1 MGMAVASAGPYAN
14 NLHTNT
20 SSVYT
25 GRMLFLTPN
34 QQCQSTEGI
43 TNYFISNNTIIV
55 NVNVCVNVSLVP
67 RLPTGHCPHL
77 LLNAVLRRR
86 CCWAPAPAAA
96 DRYLLPAGRSATN
109 PPHAAAAVDR
119 WDRRTDGRQTLDRFM
134 DPDPHTMRAV
144 SIACTFLGRS
154 GPVVSAPDC
163 GVRGRRFESRRG
175 QLCLS

>member
-77 LLNAVLRRR
+77 LLNAVLRRS

-96 DRYLLPAGRSATN
+96 DRYLLPAGALSNKPASRRCCCRLMGQT
-109 PPHAAAAVDR
+109 DG
-119 WDRRTDGRQTLDRFM
+119 RTDGRTD
-134 DPDPHTMRAV
+134 A
-144 SIACTFLGRS
+144 
-154 GPVVSAPDC
+154 
-163 GVRGRRFESRRG
+163 
-175 QLCLS
+175 

>member
-67 RLPTGHCPHL
+67 RLPAGHCPYL
-77 LLNAVLRRR
+77 LLNAVLRRS
-86 CCWAPAPAAA
+86 CCWAPAPP
-96 DRYLLPAGRSATN
+96 LPIDISCPRGRSATN

-119 WDRRTDGRQTLDRFM
+119 WDRRTDGQTLDRFM

-154 GPVVSAPDC
+154 GTVVSAPDC

>member
-77 LLNAVLRRR
+77 LLNAVLRRS
-86 CCWAPAPAAA
+86 CCWAGARRCRSISPARGGAQQQTRLTP
-96 DRYLLPAGRSATN
+96 LLLSIDGT
-109 PPHAAAAVDR
+109 DG
-119 WDRRTDGRQTLDRFM
+119 RTDGQTLDRFM

-154 GPVVSAPDC
+154 GTVVSAPDC